1 MKNMK
6 IKAKLTVGFGVVIAF
21 MVIVALLVG
30 IMNTMSLGRV
40 QQVVAAVNVSDEAY
54 LVRGDFLSAAVV
66 GRAITTAYSD
76 KDYTQFTPLIETAAN
91 TAAEFKTMVASDN
104 NFSEYVSAA
113 DTVIQSI
120 AEYKTVMDSISTTYH
135 ASQTEKNTAVDLGSK
150 MSGYFTA
157 INGST
162 KNLILSSLTSG
173 EADLVSSIN
182 ARLNIITQI
191 DEAYTQ
197 LLTVRAN
204 GSSVFAKFDSDTIDA
219 QKKTI
224 DTASDA
230 VSAALNN
237 ALKLSKSPENIKAI
251 NDALEAS
258 TTYSTSIDAY
268 IAKMEEING
277 ISEKAV
283 AARLE
288 VINSIQHLADQ
299 LSDATDANTTTAIT
313 LSTVTLVAVLV
324 VVVVTIIVSVIMMQ
338 VLTHGIVPPVEYISH
353 VLSAIGDEGRVQF
366 SDAEWAEQKHH
377 AESRDETGVAA
388 TALGKVAQ
396 RLGRVGSLVQSVSEG
411 DLTIQ
416 PRSLG
421 SVDLLGN
428 SLIAM
433 VDNLNAMFGDIN
445 TATTEVTSGAVQISD
460 GAQNLAQ
467 GSTEQ
472 AATVEELSASIQ
484 DVAAKTKENSA
495 MANNASSLAIQM
507 KHNAEKGSTQ
517 MEEMTRAVDEIN
529 LASQNIS
536 KVIKVI
542 DDIAFQTNILALN
555 AAVEAARAGEA
566 GKGFAVVADEVRN
579 LASKSAAA
587 AKETGSLIENSMQKA
602 ELGARIASETSAS
615 LSDIVAGINESTTLV
630 ESIAASSEEQSMA
643 IEQINEAI
651 EQVSDVVQRNSATA
665 EQSAASSEEL
675 NAQSAILS
683 ANVSKFTLK

>member
-6 IKAKLTVGFGVVIAF
+6 IKAKLIVSF
-21 MVIVALLVG
+21 VIVAVITAIVG
-30 IMNTMSLGRV
+30 IVGIVASTVLVNSASLLSDRATIGIDGATLLSEIYEQRSDTRGIALYIALFDQSNEDKMKASLDESV
-40 QQVVAAVNVSDEAY
+40 KTGTAILEDITRLAVTPVTQDLVAQIEAQRADYAAARDKFIKEVDIASDLKSDVEAGNGQGMETAVAAA
-54 LVRGDFLSAAVV
+54 
-66 GRAITTAYSD
+66 
-76 KDYTQFTPLIETAAN
+76 
-91 TAAEFKTMVASDN
+91 M
-104 NFSEYVSAA
+104 SEYAPHIESYIVVVENLA
-113 DTVIQSI
+113 T
-120 AEYKTVMDSISTTYH
+120 
-135 ASQTEKNTAVDLGSK
+135 K
-150 MSGYFTA
+150 M
-157 INGST
+157 NE
-162 KNLILSSLTSG
+162 LTNEQF
-173 EADLVSSIN
+173 EAM
-182 ARLNIITQI
+182 Q
-191 DEAYTQ
+191 
-197 LLTVRAN
+197 
-204 GSSVFAKFDSDTIDA
+204 
-219 QKKTI
+219 
-224 DTASDA
+224 DTAS
-230 VSAALNN
+230 V
-237 ALKLSKSPENIKAI
+237 
-251 NDALEAS
+251 
-258 TTYSTSIDAY
+258 
-268 IAKMEEING
+268 
-277 ISEKAV
+277 
-283 AARLE
+283 
-288 VINSIQHLADQ
+288 VI
-299 LSDATDANTTTAIT
+299 
-313 LSTVTLVAVLV
+313 VVLV
-324 VVVVTIIVSVIMMQ
+324 VVILAAIIAAVAIALYISKLIS
-338 VLTHGIVPPVEYISH
+338 PPVEYISH
-353 VLSAIGDEGRVQF
+353 ILSAIGDEGRVQF

-377 AESRDETGVAA
+377 AESQDETGVAA

-411 DLTIQ
+411 DLTIE

-445 TATTEVTSGAVQISD
+445 NATTEVTSGASQISD

-484 DVAAKTKENSA
+484 DIAAKTKENSTL
-495 MANNASSLAIQM
+495 ANSASDLANSM
-507 KHNAEKGSTQ
+507 KQNAEKGNSQ

-529 LASQNIS
+529 TASQNIS

-615 LSDIVAGINESTTLV
+615 LSDIVSGINESTTLV
-630 ESIAASSEEQSMA
+630 KSIAVSSEEQYTA
-643 IEQINEAI
+643 ITQINEAI
-651 EQVSDVVQRNSATA
+651 EQVSEVVQRNSATA

-683 ANVSKFTLK
+683 TNVSKFTLKVKV